1 MQASMTREVK
11 HQRLAWFVPLA
22 LLVYFANAW
31 FARHPPPAV
40 VATGT
45 IVPEWPMLFD
55 LLVTVPLAYL
65 IAFRRQGRQPWMG
78 AAMLAG
84 TGVMVAGWIV
94 PEQSRHWLGFLQA
107 GRNLFAA
114 VVVLGEIAL
123 ALSLARL
130 TLRLLRDGNDPERAV
145 AAALHAR
152 FGDTPVARLLAFEV
166 RLWFYA
172 LFATAK
178 RRLTF
183 AGDEHFSCHAKDG
196 HASNQQ
202 GFILLILIEL
212 PIVHVLLSLFWQWKG
227 ACVVSA
233 LSLWGLCFLIAER
246 RATLRRPISMD
257 GDRLYVRY
265 GLGAELV
272 VPLARITAVAPHR
285 DAVARRIPDTLRYCE
300 SGAPN
305 ICVRLSPALDVPGLF
320 GGSRKIEWIY
330 LGVDAPGRFL
340 SHLSARLPNPDQAI
354 TSASTPIR

>member
-1 MQASMTREVK
+1 MQASIGREEK
-11 HQRLAWFVPLA
+11 HQRLAWFLPLA
-22 LLVYFANAW
+22 LVVYIANAW
-31 FARHPPPAV
+31 FVRHPPTAL

-45 IVPEWPMLFD
+45 IVPEWPILFD
-55 LLVTVPLAYL
+55 LLLTVPLAYL
-65 IAFRRQGRQPWMG
+65 LVFRRLGRQAWIG

-84 TGVMVAGWIV
+84 TGIMVAGWVV
-94 PEQSRHWLGFLQA
+94 PEDSRQWLGILQI
-107 GRNLFAA
+107 GRNLLAA
-114 VVVLGEIAL
+114 IVVLGEIAL

-152 FGDTPVARLLAFEV
+152 FGDTPVARLLALEV
-166 RLWFYA
+166 RMWFYA

-178 RRLTF
+178 RRLTY

-212 PIVHVLLSLFWQWKG
+212 PIMHVLLSLFWQWKG
-227 ACVVSA
+227 ACVISA
-233 LSLWGLCFLIAER
+233 LSVWGLCFLVAER
-246 RATLRRPISMD
+246 RATLQRPISMD
-257 GDRLYVRY
+257 GNRLYVRY
-265 GLGAELV
+265 GLGEELV

-285 DAVARRIPDTLRYCE
+285 EAVARRIPGTLRYCE

-305 ICVRLSPALDVPGLF
+305 ICIRLSPALDVPGLF
-320 GGSRKIEWIY
+320 GGLRQIDWIY

-340 SHLSARLPNPDQAI
+340 SRLSARLPDLDQAFI
-354 TSASTPIR
+354 SASTPIR

>member
-1 MQASMTREVK
+1 MHASMTREEK
-11 HQRLAWFVPLA
+11 LQRLAWFAPLA
-22 LLVYFANAW
+22 LLVYLANGWLAH
-31 FARHPPPAV
+31 HPPTAL

-65 IAFRRQGRQPWMG
+65 IAFRRHGRQAWIG

-84 TGVMVAGWIV
+84 TGIMVAGWIV
-94 PEQSRHWLGFLQA
+94 PEESRQWLGVLQT
-107 GRNLFAA
+107 GRNFFAA
-114 VVVLGEIAL
+114 VVVLGEITL

-152 FGDTPVARLLAFEV
+152 FGDTAVARLIAFEV
-166 RLWFYA
+166 RMWFYA

-178 RRLTF
+178 RPLTF

-212 PIVHVLLSLFWQWKG
+212 PIVHLLLSLFWQWKG
-227 ACVVSA
+227 ACVISA
-233 LSLWGLCFLIAER
+233 LSVWGLCFLIAER
-246 RATLRRPISMD
+246 RATLKRPISMD
-257 GDRLYVRY
+257 GERLYVRY
-265 GLGAELV
+265 GLGTERV
-272 VPLARITAVAPHR
+272 VPMASIAAVAPHR
-285 DAVARRIPDTLRYCE
+285 EPVARRIPGTLRYCE

-305 ICVRLSPALDVPGLF
+305 ISVRLCPALEVPGLF
-320 GGSRKIEWIY
+320 GGSRQIEWIY

-340 SHLSARLPNPDQAI
+340 SRLNARLLNFDQAI
-354 TSASTPIR
+354 VTP